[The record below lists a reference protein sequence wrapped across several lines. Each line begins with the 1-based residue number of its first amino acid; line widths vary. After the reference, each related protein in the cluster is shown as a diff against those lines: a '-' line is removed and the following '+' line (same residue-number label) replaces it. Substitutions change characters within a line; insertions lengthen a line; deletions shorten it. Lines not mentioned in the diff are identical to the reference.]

1 MHFVSVPFDGFD
13 APPCEGNPAGY
24 VCVCKGYKTNG
35 YCSAILAINNIL
47 KKYDV
52 HRAMGLIA
60 GAAGKGKNGGN
71 RKKLPKALERLQ
83 CTAPDADSS
92 DADSSDEEDVPLSQR
107 QIKNG
112 KTATKGKGKAP
123 AKKAKKKA
131 DSSDEEEVEEVAW

>member
-1 MHFVSVPFDGFD
+1 MHFVSVAFDGFN
-13 APPCEGNPAGY
+13 APRCEGNPAGY

-47 KKYDV
+47 NNYDI

-71 RKKLPKALERLQ
+71 RKKLPKALECLQ
-83 CTAPDADSS
+83 CTADSS
-92 DADSSDEEDVPLSQR
+92 DSSSEEDVPLSSR
-107 QIKNG
+107 LIKNG

-131 DSSDEEEVEEVAW
+131 DSSDEEEEEEEAW